1 MPRNRKVSRRQ
12 VLKGSGAALAL
23 NVFAQPLRAAAP
35 PSSPLDDKLIAAARK
50 EGAVNFY
57 TAMDLPI
64 AEEFAKNF
72 MKTFSGM
79 TVNVERV
86 GSERL
91 FQRIGQEYS
100 SNIRNVDVA
109 NTADAS
115 HVLTWHRNGWL
126 EPYLPEEVARHYPA
140 EYRDADGLH
149 VTTRIYCCSLGYN
162 TEMIKAADAPK
173 SLVDLL
179 DPKWLGKL
187 VKAHPSYSGTIMTST
202 YAVVHMPGLG
212 WEYLEKLAKQKVMQV
227 QSSTDPPKKLALGER
242 PVMADG
248 NDYNLIQEKERGRPV
263 EVIYPTEGAPV
274 IKGPSALFKGAPHP
288 NAARLFQNW
297 LHSREGQQILVDFAR
312 QFSAHDQTKEKPGRI
327 PLASIKVIQVDPA
340 EIEKNAEEIKAR
352 YTKIFGV

>member
-1 MPRNRKVSRRQ
+1 MVRDVSLCDAPRYEADNRESTMPRNRKHSRRD
-12 VLKGSGAALAL
+12 VLKGSSAALAL
-23 NVFAQPLRAAAP
+23 TVFAQPLRAAAP
-35 PSSPLDDKLIAAARK
+35 PPSPLDDKLIAAARK
-50 EGAVNFY
+50 EGAMKFY

-72 MKTFSGM
+72 MKTFSGI

-126 EPYLPEEVARHYPA
+126 EPYLPEEVAKYYPA

-162 TEMIKAADAPK
+162 TEMVKAGEAPK

-179 DPKWLGKL
+179 DPKCSRKL
-187 VKAHPSYSGTIMTST
+187 VKGHRPYPGTTRPST
-202 YAVVHMPGLG
+202 YAVVHMRGLG
-212 WEYLEKLAKQKVMQV
+212 WDYLEKLAKQKVMQV

-263 EVIYPTEGAPV
+263 EVIYP
-274 IKGPSALFKGAPHP
+274 
-288 NAARLFQNW
+288 
-297 LHSREGQQILVDFAR
+297 
-312 QFSAHDQTKEKPGRI
+312 
-327 PLASIKVIQVDPA
+327 
-340 EIEKNAEEIKAR
+340 
-352 YTKIFGV
+352 